1 MTEEEARR
9 NLRIIRERQQ
19 QEPIEKRFD
28 RALQWARAVKET
40 RPLYEGNQ
48 RSVEVGESLGVLRA
62 SGGGPVPAVCLSDW
76 ESKNLTAQ
84 WFLREGEPIPPELA
98 AWAADVLADAL
109 DIPEAPKRR
118 PWKRRE
124 GRKDEGGRDYEV
136 VDLIAGCRSFG
147 LNPVRSRNA
156 HKRVDQDCTRL
167 NLKGKF
173 RKLGEA
179 NEIGESGCDIA
190 GLALGL
196 GYWNCRKIWVS
207 RNRNHLPYLTD

>member
-1 MTEEEARR
+1 MTESEARRNLAVDARVDIVVQSHGMTESAARR

-19 QEPIEKRFD
+19 QEPIEERFD

-62 SGGGPVPAVCLSDW
+62 RGGGPVPAVCLSDW
-76 ESKNLTAQ
+76 ESKNLTVQ
-84 WFLREGEPIPPELA
+84 WFLREGEPIPPELT

-124 GRKDEGGRDYEV
+124 GPQG
-136 VDLIAGCRSFG
+136 
-147 LNPVRSRNA
+147 
-156 HKRVDQDCTRL
+156 
-167 NLKGKF
+167 
-173 RKLGEA
+173 
-179 NEIGESGCDIA
+179 
-190 GLALGL
+190 
-196 GYWNCRKIWVS
+196 
-207 RNRNHLPYLTD
+207 